1 MKAFA
6 LIRLQDFEGAAGI
19 LEKLA
24 VKETDTD
31 LSSCLLGF
39 ACSRQGNIEK
49 ALQAYRKAI
58 EVNPKNIHA
67 RNGLAELYFKLG
79 NSRGA
84 LKELE
89 ASISADPENA
99 YSRSLKG
106 RVELEEQACEDALES
121 FRRVLTLD
129 TEDQRFLLWDAYAR
143 YMFAE
148 ASFEEDSARF
158 RYTLLAAAGK
168 LEKAAI
174 CREPGDSELR
184 LMPCISWGFSIAKSI
199 TSEKLPKGSKNA

>member
-1 MKAFA
+1 MEKKALEAFDSVLIFNPEDTLASVMKAFA

-67 RNGLAELYFKLG
+67 RNGLAELTS
-79 NSRGA
+79 NW
-84 LKELE
+84 
-89 ASISADPENA
+89 
-99 YSRSLKG
+99 
-106 RVELEEQACEDALES
+106 V
-121 FRRVLTLD
+121 T
-129 TEDQRFLLWDAYAR
+129 
-143 YMFAE
+143 AE
-148 ASFEEDSARF
+148 G
-158 RYTLLAAAGK
+158 L
-168 LEKAAI
+168 
-174 CREPGDSELR
+174 
-184 LMPCISWGFSIAKSI
+184 
-199 TSEKLPKGSKNA
+199 